1 MLCNLKI
8 YYLGGLIKVSNL
20 KKSLSKYFTTM
31 THHRFIIIITI
42 KHQQAKEKKEYE
54 EEKITAIMAV
64 IMMAAGL
71 SACSQSNAGLEGKSG
86 IVKDEASKT
95 EGDTGVVDQT
105 PATYVQDAEYVNKD
119 DIVSVD
125 DTIEINGITYK
136 IEKYEHTTEFG
147 NRNKDTVADYLKDSC
162 EGNIDENYNL
172 SNGYSYL
179 FITLT
184 FTYKDGDDKQ
194 LEGNRNA
201 GILYAIKNDMERIQQ
216 NSDSVYIDSYWLGG
230 DESDVYHYVLGK
242 GECITSELG
251 YIIQD
256 EGIPEDSKYI
266 YYCIEGI
273 DSKTNDKVQKYFKLE
288 L

>member
-1 MLCNLKI
+1 M
-8 YYLGGLIKVSNL
+8 
-20 KKSLSKYFTTM
+20 KKK
-31 THHRFIIIITI
+31 
-42 KHQQAKEKKEYE
+42 
-54 EEKITAIMAV
+54 KITAIMAV

-71 SACSQSNAGLEGKSG
+71 SACSQSNAKLEGKSG

-95 EGDTGVVDQT
+95 EGDTGVVDQA

-147 NRNKDTVADYLKDSC
+147 NRNKDTVADFLKDSC

-184 FTYKDGDDKQ
+184 ITYKDGDDKQ
-194 LEGNRNA
+194 IEGNRNV
-201 GILYAIKNDMERIQQ
+201 GVLYAIKDDMERIQE
-216 NSDSVYIDSYWLGG
+216 NSDCVYIDNYWLGG

-273 DSKTNDKVQKYFKLE
+273 DSKTNNKVQKYFKLE

>member
-1 MLCNLKI
+1 M
-8 YYLGGLIKVSNL
+8 
-20 KKSLSKYFTTM
+20 
-31 THHRFIIIITI
+31 
-42 KHQQAKEKKEYE
+42 
-54 EEKITAIMAV
+54 
-64 IMMAAGL
+64 
-71 SACSQSNAGLEGKSG
+71 
-86 IVKDEASKT
+86 
-95 EGDTGVVDQT
+95 
-105 PATYVQDAEYVNKD
+105 QDAEYVNKD

-147 NRNKDTVADYLKDSC
+147 NRNKDTVADFLKDSC

-184 FTYKDGDDKQ
+184 ITYKDGDDKQ
-194 LEGNRNA
+194 IEGNRNV
-201 GILYAIKNDMERIQQ
+201 GVLYAIKDDMERIQE
-216 NSDSVYIDSYWLGG
+216 NSDCVYIDNYWLGG

-273 DSKTNDKVQKYFKLE
+273 DSKTNDMVQKYFKLE

>member
-1 MLCNLKI
+1 M
-8 YYLGGLIKVSNL
+8 
-20 KKSLSKYFTTM
+20 KKK
-31 THHRFIIIITI
+31 
-42 KHQQAKEKKEYE
+42 
-54 EEKITAIMAV
+54 KITAIMAV

-71 SACSQSNAGLEGKSG
+71 SACSQSNARLEGKSG

-95 EGDTGVVDQT
+95 EGDTGVVDQA

-136 IEKYEHTTEFG
+136 
-147 NRNKDTVADYLKDSC
+147 DSC

-184 FTYKDGDDKQ
+184 ITYKDGNDKQ
-194 LEGNRNA
+194 IEESRNA
-201 GILYAIKNDMERIQQ
+201 GILYAIKDDMERIQQ

-230 DESDVYHYVLGK
+230 DESEVYHYVLGK

>member
-1 MLCNLKI
+1 M
-8 YYLGGLIKVSNL
+8 
-20 KKSLSKYFTTM
+20 KKK
-31 THHRFIIIITI
+31 
-42 KHQQAKEKKEYE
+42 
-54 EEKITAIMAV
+54 KITAIMAV
-64 IMMAAGL
+64 IMMAVGL

-95 EGDTGVVDQT
+95 EGDTGVVDQA

-147 NRNKDTVADYLKDSC
+147 NRNKDTVLDYLKDSY

-216 NSDSVYIDSYWLGG
+216 NSDSVFIDCYWLGG
-230 DESDVYHYVLGK
+230 DESDV
-242 GECITSELG
+242 
-251 YIIQD
+251 
-256 EGIPEDSKYI
+256 
-266 YYCIEGI
+266 
-273 DSKTNDKVQKYFKLE
+273 
-288 L
+288 

>member
-1 MLCNLKI
+1 MRRK
-8 YYLGGLIKVSNL
+8 
-20 KKSLSKYFTTM
+20 
-31 THHRFIIIITI
+31 
-42 KHQQAKEKKEYE
+42 
-54 EEKITAIMAV
+54 KITAIMAV

-125 DTIEINGITYK
+125 DTIEINGITY
-136 IEKYEHTTEFG
+136 EKYEHTTEFG
-147 NRNKDTVADYLKDSC
+147 NRNKDTVLDYLKDLYG
-162 EGNIDENYNL
+162 EAIDDNYNL
-172 SNGYSYL
+172 SNGNSYI

-184 FTYKDGDDKQ
+184 IVYKDGDDKQ
-194 LEGNRNA
+194 IEGNRNV
-201 GILYAIKNDMERIQQ
+201 GVLYAIKDDMERIQQ

>member
-1 MLCNLKI
+1 
-8 YYLGGLIKVSNL
+8 
-20 KKSLSKYFTTM
+20 
-31 THHRFIIIITI
+31 
-42 KHQQAKEKKEYE
+42 
-54 EEKITAIMAV
+54 
-64 IMMAAGL
+64 MAAGL
-71 SACSQSNAGLEGKSG
+71 SACSQSNAKLEGKSG

-95 EGDTGVVDQT
+95 EGDTGVVDQA
-105 PATYVQDAEYVNKD
+105 PATYVQEPEYVDEN
-119 DIVSVD
+119 DIISTD
-125 DTIEINGITYK
+125 DTATIDGISYK
-136 IEKYEHTTEFG
+136 IDSYEHTTEFG
-147 NRNKDTVADYLKDSC
+147 NRNKDTVAEFLKDS
-162 EGNIDENYNL
+162 Y
-172 SNGYSYL
+172 
-179 FITLT
+179 
-184 FTYKDGDDKQ
+184 
-194 LEGNRNA
+194 EGNRNA